1 MRYSETG
8 ADTAG
13 VAIDMRFLHTML
25 RVSDVDASLDFYCN
39 KFGLKEMRRKD
50 VTAGRFT
57 LIFLA
62 APKDMAGS
70 EANGAPE
77 LELTYN
83 WDTSYYEHGNAFGHI
98 AIEVDDIYKICV
110 EIKDKGAKVIRDPG
124 PMMGSKLLL
133 AFIEDPNGYKIELIE
148 KGTF

>member
-1 MRYSETG
+1 MR
-8 ADTAG
+8 
-13 VAIDMRFLHTML
+13 MLHTML
-25 RVSDVDASLDFYCN
+25 RVEDLDASLHFYTHLMGM
-39 KFGLKEMRRKD
+39 KLLRKSENQ
-50 VTAGRFT
+50 AYEYT
-57 LIFLA
+57 LAFV
-62 APKDMAGS
+62 GYG
-70 EANGAPE
+70 EETNTTV

-83 WDTSYYEHGNAFGHI
+83 WDTRYYEHGNAFGHI
-98 AIEVDDIYKICV
+98 AIEVDDIYKICE